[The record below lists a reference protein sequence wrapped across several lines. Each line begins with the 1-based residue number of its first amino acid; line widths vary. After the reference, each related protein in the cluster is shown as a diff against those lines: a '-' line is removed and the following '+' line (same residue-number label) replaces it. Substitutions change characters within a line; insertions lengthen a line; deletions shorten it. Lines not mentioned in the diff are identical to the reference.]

1 MIGKFYGAEKSMS
14 KSPSGRRDFL
24 NPLKAIK
31 SFREEA
37 GEAEIQVPTPTFE
50 SVDELEDSCLLYV
63 SKRAMACTFQIYFT
77 PENGDA
83 IAEVAIEALEL
94 VEQLE
99 NQMTV
104 YRSSPMT
111 YLNETA
117 ASEPVRIE
125 SRIYQLLKKG
135 HELFELTD
143 RAFDMTSGL
152 LTKGWGFF
160 RQQGRVPDEREI
172 AALLNGVGSQHL
184 IFDDQNETIAFR
196 QRDLELNLGGIGKGH
211 AIDRAAQFMTEHG
224 IEHFLIHGGQSS
236 VLARG
241 NRWSRKSS
249 KPTAIEDRSTV
260 QDAPTKEN
268 LNSEAAST
276 QKPID
281 AVVSSEPWKVGL
293 RHPTQVENRIAEIC
307 LTDRAIGTSGTG
319 RQSFYHKGKRYGHI
333 IDPRSGQPCEG
344 VFSATAIAPTAAE
357 ADALATAFYVMGP
370 DKAVEFCKSNSEYGC
385 VMISPGKS
393 NKVRMDHHGI
403 SEDELQIAMDD

>member
-1 MIGKFYGAEKSMS
+1 MS

-37 GEAEIQVPTPTFE
+37 ADAEIQVPTPTFE

-63 SKRAMACTFQIYFT
+63 SKKAMACTFQIYFT

-117 ASEPVRIE
+117 ANEPVRIE
-125 SRIYQLLKKG
+125 PRVYQLLKKG
-135 HELFELTD
+135 YELFELTD
-143 RAFDMTSGL
+143 GAFDMTSGL

-160 RQQGRVPDEREI
+160 RQQGRVPDEHEI
-172 AALLNGVGSQHL
+172 SDLLKGVGSQHL

-196 QRDLELNLGGIGKGH
+196 QCDLELNLGGIGKGH
-211 AIDRAAQFMTEHG
+211 AIDRAAEFMTEHG

-236 VLARG
+236 VLAKG
-241 NRWSRKSS
+241 KRWLKQSS
-249 KPTAIEDRSTV
+249 KPNATEHGSTGEEV
-260 QDAPTKEN
+260 PRQKKLYDEVASPHESTDSSDA
-268 LNSEAAST
+268 
-276 QKPID
+276 
-281 AVVSSEPWKVGL
+281 SEPWKVGL
-293 RHPTQVENRIAEIC
+293 RHPTQVENRIAEIG
-307 LTDRAIGTSGTG
+307 LTDRAVGTSGTG

-333 IDPRSGQPCEG
+333 IDPRTGQPCEG
-344 VFSATAIAPTAAE
+344 VFSATAVAPTAAE

-370 DKAVEFCKSNSEYGC
+370 DKAIEFCKSNSEYGC

-393 NKVRMDHHGI
+393 NKVRMDHFGI
-403 SEDELQIAMDD
+403 SEDELQIATDD

>member
-1 MIGKFYGAEKSMS
+1 MS

-37 GEAEIQVPTPTFE
+37 ADAEIQVPTPTFE

-63 SKRAMACTFQIYFT
+63 SKKAMACTFQIYFT

-117 ASEPVRIE
+117 ANEPVRIE
-125 SRIYQLLKKG
+125 PRVYQLLKKG
-135 HELFELTD
+135 YELFELTD
-143 RAFDMTSGL
+143 GAFDMTSGL

-172 AALLNGVGSQHL
+172 SDLLKGVGSQHL

-196 QRDLELNLGGIGKGH
+196 QSDLELNLGGIGKGH

-236 VLARG
+236 VLAKG
-241 NRWSRKSS
+241 KRWLKKSS
-249 KPTAIEDRSTV
+249 KPTATEHGSTGEEV
-260 QDAPTKEN
+260 PRQKNFNDEVASPHESTDSGDA
-268 LNSEAAST
+268 
-276 QKPID
+276 
-281 AVVSSEPWKVGL
+281 SEPWKVGL
-293 RHPTQVENRIAEIC
+293 RHPTQVENRIAEIG
-307 LTDRAIGTSGTG
+307 LTDRAVGTSGTG

-333 IDPRSGQPCEG
+333 IDPRTGQPCEG
-344 VFSATAIAPTAAE
+344 VFSATAVAPTAAE
-357 ADALATAFYVMGP
+357 ADALATAFYVMGA
-370 DKAVEFCKSNSEYGC
+370 DKAIEFCKSNSEYGC

-393 NKVRMDHHGI
+393 NKVRMDHFGI